1 LDVKFSKSKPR
12 ADGSIPVDIA
22 IPTFGYQNHI
32 SIDRR
37 HGLIRD

>member
-1 LDVKFSKSKPR
+1 MVDRSP
-12 ADGSIPVDIA
+12 PVDIA

-37 HGLIRD
+37 FGIIRKWVATDAAA